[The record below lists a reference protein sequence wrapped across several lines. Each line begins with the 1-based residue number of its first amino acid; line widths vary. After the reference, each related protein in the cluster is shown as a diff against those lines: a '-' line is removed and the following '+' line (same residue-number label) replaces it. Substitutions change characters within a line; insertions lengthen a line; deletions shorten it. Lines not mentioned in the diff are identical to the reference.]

1 MDRQLAGRGLISTI
15 DDGSGTGHG
24 RSTCAL
30 NTVKSAVTRPMPS
43 VRMRTTLALKT
54 G

>member
-1 MDRQLAGRGLISTI
+1 MSTT
-15 DDGSGTGHG
+15 DDGSGTGQG

-30 NTVKSAVTRPMPS
+30 NTLKTAVTRPMPS